1 MDILCAINVGKYN
14 ISLGEIYKQAKHDQ
28 KQGGGG
34 GAAWC
39 VTDKAC

>member
-1 MDILCAINVGKYN
+1 MEILCAIHVGKCT
-14 ISLGEIYKQAKHDQ
+14 ISLGEIFKQAKHDQ
-28 KQGGGG
+28 KQGG